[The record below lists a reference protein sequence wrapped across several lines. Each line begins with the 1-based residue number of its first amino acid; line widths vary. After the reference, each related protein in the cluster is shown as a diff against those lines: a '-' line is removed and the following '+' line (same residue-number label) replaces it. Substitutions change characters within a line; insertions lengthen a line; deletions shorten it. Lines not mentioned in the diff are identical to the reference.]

1 MQNSTV
7 TALTGQSIVPKLVIG
22 QPGMDTL
29 TSVQDEINDIQ
40 QFGEFV
46 DIVLLAGADASR
58 DNVLHGLTSP
68 AMTTWEIILS
78 YF

>member
-1 MQNSTV
+1 
-7 TALTGQSIVPKLVIG
+7 
-22 QPGMDTL
+22 MDTL

-40 QFGEFV
+40 QLGEFV

>member
-29 TSVQDEINDIQ
+29 TSVQDEINDIR